1 MTLLAFARGPAM
13 QAATLILIAGIFW
26 RLAGILLL
34 RRRQAH
40 AASRHSFL
48 FRLTGGVKLLFTRAI
63 PRKSFWPRVGAG
75 VSLSYVMHLGLLIIL
90 LAGAPHILV
99 IHAITGLSWPNLPK
113 GVIVIASALTFAAL
127 VALLARRL
135 TNPVLRLLSNS
146 NDYLS
151 WLLVFL
157 PITTGILLSGET
169 VAGYSTLLAF
179 HILSVE
185 ALMIWL
191 PFGKLMHIGLVFAGR
206 GVMGF
211 NFARKG
217 AAT

>member
-13 QAATLILIAGIFW
+13 QAATLIMIAGMFW

-34 RRRQAH
+34 RRKTAH
-40 AASRHSFL
+40 AAARTPFL
-48 FRLTGGVKLLFTRAI
+48 LRLAGGAKTIVTRTV
-63 PRKSFWPRVGAG
+63 PRKNFWPRVASG
-75 VSLSYVMHLGLLIIL
+75 VSLGWVLHIGLFVIL
-90 LAGAPHILV
+90 FAGAPHILV
-99 IHAITGLSWPNLPK
+99 IHQITGLSWPNLPK
-113 GVIVIASALTFAAL
+113 GVIVIASALTLAAL

-135 TNPVLRLLSNS
+135 THTVLRLLSNTD
-146 NDYLS
+146 DYLS

-157 PITTGILLSGET
+157 PISTGILLSGET
-169 VAGYSTLLAF
+169 VAGYGTLLAL
-179 HILSVE
+179 HIFSVE

-191 PFGKLMHIGLVFAGR
+191 PFGKLMHVALVFAGR
-206 GVMGF
+206 GMMGF

>member
-1 MTLLAFARGPAM
+1 MTLLAFARGPAL
-13 QAATLILIAGIFW
+13 QAATLIMIAGIFW

-34 RRRQAH
+34 RRRTAH
-40 AASRHSFL
+40 AAARHSFL
-48 FRLTGGVKLLFTRAI
+48 LRVSGGAKTIITRTI
-63 PRKSFWPRVGAG
+63 PRKTFWPRVATG
-75 VSLSYVMHLGLLIIL
+75 VSLGWVMHLGLLVII

-99 IHAITGLSWPNLPK
+99 LHQITGLSWPNLPK
-113 GVIVIASALTFAAL
+113 GLVVIASALTFAAL
-127 VALLARRL
+127 LALLARRL
-135 TNPVLRLLSNS
+135 THPVLRLLSTAD
-146 NDYLS
+146 DYIS

-157 PITTGILLSGET
+157 PVTTGILLSGET
-169 VAGYSTLLAF
+169 IAGYGTLLSLHF
-179 HILSVE
+179 LSVE

-206 GVMGF
+206 GMMGF